1 VGVIV
6 PQLLNDDQLKRIRDI
21 VGMAVGFS
29 AERGDAITV
38 EPLSRIMTKPTSE
51 AAPIVSQPA
60 AVEPAPKAERWT
72 GINATTV
79 VSAVIVLVLVMLVV
93 VITLRRAE
101 RNTLERRLSA
111 SERRQLLTELK
122 SWIDAEKATEGGAAK
137 G

>member
-1 VGVIV
+1 
-6 PQLLNDDQLKRIRDI
+6 
-21 VGMAVGFS
+21 
-29 AERGDAITV
+29 
-38 EPLSRIMTKPTSE
+38 MTKPTSE

-79 VSAVIVLVLVMLVV
+79 VSAVIVIVLVLVMLVV